1 MFVLV
6 RHNPYTASQVNHFS
20 IQSQL
25 SQYSLT
31 GVQTFHLLQKMSI
44 SSQTKHYLQCL
55 CLISWIYFFS
65 YMSGGLR
72 FGESPLDKIDPWISY
87 GSLTTLLL
95 IFIRLLS
102 LLALPQTLCNLI
114 GFLSLNTFPQKPTL
128 RSSAM
133 LSPFICIRVVTRGL
147 YPNLVKKTVNA
158 NHSTLL
164 TAGLENFII
173 QVIIM
178 LFFKILMFVL
188 RL

>member
-1 MFVLV
+1 
-6 RHNPYTASQVNHFS
+6 
-20 IQSQL
+20 
-25 SQYSLT
+25 
-31 GVQTFHLLQKMSI
+31 MSI

-133 LSPFICIRVVTRGL
+133 LSPFIYIRVVTRGL

>member
-25 SQYSLT
+25 SQYSRT

-55 CLISWIYFFS
+55 ALISWIYAFS
-65 YMSGGLR
+65 YLSGGLR
-72 FGESPLDKIDPWISY
+72 FGEDPVDKIDPWTAY

-102 LLALPQTLCNLI
+102 LLALPQTLCNLV
-114 GFLSLNTFPQKPTL
+114 GFLTLNTFPHNPTL
-128 RSSAM
+128 RNSAM
-133 LSPFICIRVVTRGL
+133 LSPYICIRVVTRGL
-147 YPNLVKKTVNA
+147 YPNLVKKTVRA
-158 NHSTLL
+158 NHNTLL
-164 TAGLENFII
+164 ATGLENFII
-173 QVIIM
+173 QVT
-178 LFFKILMFVL
+178 
-188 RL
+188 